1 MKVRVA
7 IAAFCAGWTL
17 MMLEILAGR
26 LMAPWFGQS
35 VQQWGALI
43 GCVMTAMAAGYWLG
57 GYWLAGGAG
66 RPARTAGLALALGA
80 AWAAGTPLF
89 GKALLAAFAELGQ
102 VPGMILGAAVIA
114 GVPAFALAAVSPACA
129 AALAGEDGAGPAAGR
144 AAALSTLGSIGGTFF
159 AAFVAIPYLGVAL
172 SYVVAT
178 LIAVAG
184 GLAVGFRADIRF
196 AAAGIGALI
205 AGFAVER
212 SEAAR
217 LLLALE
223 TTHNSIQVAARADG
237 AVVLTTGGNGV
248 VQSKARPDG
257 GPTGMYYDA
266 LPAAPALSAAGE
278 RPRVLVLG
286 VAGGSGLTAI
296 ARAWPQAEVLGVEL
310 DPGMTVAGRAHFG
323 LTAPVIHAD
332 ARRFAETDQAL
343 YDVVLTD
350 VYTGGVVPFHVAT
363 AEYFTA
369 AARRLAPGGVA
380 VVNAC
385 RCGGGEALPGALAAT
400 MAAVFGTVAA
410 ADAPGGNVLL
420 FGWREPGVDLALA
433 ARRLADAPGG
443 PAAALLAE
451 TLRSPTPGFPV
462 LTDDLSDVEFRTA
475 MRPAG

>member
-1 MKVRVA
+1 MKVRAAV
-7 IAAFCAGWTL
+7 AAFCAGWTL

-43 GCVMTAMAAGYWLG
+43 GCVMMAMAAGYWLG
-57 GYWLAGGAG
+57 GRSRAPVRLVGMCLAFGAV
-66 RPARTAGLALALGA
+66 
-80 AWAAGTPLF
+80 WAAGTPLF

-102 VPGMILGAAVIA
+102 VPGMILAAAVIA
-114 GVPAFALAAVSPACA
+114 GAPAFALAAVSPACA
-129 AALAGEDGAGPAAGR
+129 ATLADDDGVGSAAGR

-159 AAFVAIPYLGVAL
+159 AAFFAIPELGVAL
-172 SYVVAT
+172 SYVVAAG
-178 LIAVAG
+178 IAAAG
-184 GLAVGFRADIRF
+184 CFAVGFRADVRLTVAGL
-196 AAAGIGALI
+196 AALA

-212 SEAAR
+212 SEAGR

-223 TTHNSIQVAARADG
+223 TAHNSIQVAERDDG

-248 VQSKARPDG
+248 VQSKARRDG

-266 LPAAPALSAAGE
+266 LPATPALSAGGT

-296 ARAWPQAEVLGVEL
+296 ARAWPESQVRGVEL

-323 LTAPVIHAD
+323 LAAPVEHAD
-332 ARRFAETDQAL
+332 ARRFAETDDGV
-343 YDVVLTD
+343 YDVALTD

-369 AARRLAPGGVA
+369 VARRLAPGGVA

-385 RCGGGEALPGALAAT
+385 RCGGGDALPGALAAT
-400 MAAVFGTVAA
+400 MGAVFPSVAM

-420 FGWREPGVDLALA
+420 FGWREPGVDMEGVR
-433 ARRLADAPGG
+433 ARLEHAPGG
-443 PAAALLAE
+443 DAAALLAE
-451 TLRSPTPGFPV
+451 SLRPPTPGFPV

-475 MRPAG
+475 LRPAG